1 MYTLVNKY
9 GNAQVKTESAV
20 KRDDLMALGYREVE
34 PPEEE
39 ETTLPPEEEETTLP
53 PEGEQ
58 EPSAPP
64 VTEELPKAPKNK
76 RKTAAAAANAEEE

>member
-34 PPEEE
+34 
-39 ETTLPPEEEETTLP
+39 PPEEEETTLP